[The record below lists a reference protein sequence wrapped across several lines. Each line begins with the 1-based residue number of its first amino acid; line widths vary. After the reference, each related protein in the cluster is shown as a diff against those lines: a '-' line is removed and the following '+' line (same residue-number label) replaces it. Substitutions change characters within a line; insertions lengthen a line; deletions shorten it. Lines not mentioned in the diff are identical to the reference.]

1 MPRNTKKNYPY
12 HQVHYVRDLRDLLN
26 RRCEMYPDSP
36 VFRYRDRSDN
46 TRSWKDIYPVEFRND
61 VQQLGAGLLS
71 LWEEHASSSQKENL
85 PKIAILSETR
95 YEWYVSYMATVSGLG
110 VVVPIDRMLRAEELA
125 TMFQRAGIN
134 IVLFSRHYAETI
146 LQIMPE
152 CQDLLLPVCF
162 DEYADDQV
170 YNYKD
175 VCHIKSDVHAYAQRP
190 INPDD
195 VGILLFT
202 SGTTSKS
209 KIVMLSQRNIC
220 SDIMNMYKMC
230 ELNPSDSFLS
240 VLPLHHTYECTCGF
254 LAQIYKGTTIYI
266 GEGLTKITTDLKEAQ
281 PTCLCAVP
289 ALLEKFYEKI
299 MKELSKSKLK
309 KMGFTMLRAISKFL
323 YFFRIDA
330 RKKLFSSV
338 NAAFGGNLR
347 LVFMGG
353 APSDPKILQ
362 FFDEIGIEVL
372 QGYGLTECAPLVAV
386 NRERNYRY
394 SSAGLPLVGNE
405 IKVDQPD
412 ENGIGELLIKG
423 DNVFLGYYGNPQA
436 TKDVFDDE
444 GYFHSGDVGYIDQE
458 GFIYITGRKKN
469 VIIAKNGKNVF
480 PEELE
485 YLLNRSPLVCE
496 SVVSQ
501 RENEAGNDYIIQ
513 AEIFPDFEYIE
524 EHYGNQTPEELQQM
538 LDAYVTSVNHQLES
552 FQRIK
557 KVILRDTEFEKSSTH
572 KIKRCA

>member
-36 VFRYRDRSDN
+36 VFRYRDRFDN
-46 TRSWKDIYPVEFRND
+46 TRSWKEVYPREFRED
-61 VQQLGAGLLS
+61 ATHLGAGLLS

-175 VCHIKSDVHAYAQRP
+175 VCHINSDVHAYAQRP

-220 SDIMNMYKMC
+220 SDIMNMFKMC
-230 ELNPSDSFLS
+230 EFSPEDSFLS

-309 KMGFTMLRAISKFL
+309 KLGFTMLRAISKFL
-323 YFFRIDA
+323 YFFRIDV
-330 RKKLFSSV
+330 RKKLFSTV

-347 LVFMGG
+347 LVFLGG

-386 NRERNYRY
+386 NRERYYRY
-394 SSAGLPLVGNE
+394 NSAGLPLVGNE

-524 EHYGNQTPEELQQM
+524 EHYGNQTPEELKQM

>member
-110 VVVPIDRMLRAEELA
+110 VVVPIDRMMRAEELA

-175 VCHIKSDVHAYAQRP
+175 VCHINSDVHAYAQRP

-220 SDIMNMYKMC
+220 SDIMNMFKMC
-230 ELNPSDSFLS
+230 EFSPEDSFLS

-309 KMGFTMLRAISKFL
+309 KLGFTMLRAISKIL

-330 RKKLFSSV
+330 RKKFFSTV

-347 LVFMGG
+347 LVFLGG

-386 NRERNYRY
+386 NRERYYRY
-394 SSAGLPLVGNE
+394 NSAGLPLVGNE

-572 KIKRCA
+572 KINRCA